1 MENTEKSSSSK
12 IISGLVTL
20 VIVAVG
26 VWSCGGGLEKT
37 LAADEIKQYEMC
49 MRNNDFV
56 GASVQAG
63 LISMLYQE
71 AGDEE
76 GYRKWK
82 AIEDDLD
89 KKEEDRSNKE
99 FEKEMDK
106 SNKEFEK
113 EMDKSNKEFEKE
125 MDKSNKEFEKE
136 MDKIDD
142 EGDVE

>member
-1 MENTEKSSSSK
+1 LILYFKTKTTIFDKKLQKMENTEKSSSSK

-26 VWSCGGGLEKT
+26 VWSCGGGLEKN

-89 KKEEDRSNKE
+89 KKEED
-99 FEKEMDK
+99 K

-113 EMDKSNKEFEKE
+113 EMDKI
-125 MDKSNKEFEKE
+125 DKEFEKE